1 MKTSF
6 TSKQREILAR
16 KMGYDGPMQGFD
28 EFLNSSPAL
37 MMKYNAVT
45 DKYAQRMAKG
55 GSVTGY
61 ADGGLV
67 QNPDGT
73 YTDQATGMK
82 YAANAV
88 EMSGTDDWNPVSVPM
103 LKKGAQPI
111 PTPAAAPPAST
122 PASTTA
128 PTPTAAPIP
137 SVQQGQTTEAKQ
149 STGTPVE
156 SPATAPAVTPPPAG
170 FFEDTG
176 PPAPSPAPPAPEPS
190 PPPPPPSVT
199 GGGNVTFSEEQGRT
213 GTPSPGAAAG
223 FTPATTPITSGQD
236 ISGVGGAG
244 TAKTVTD
251 IKTATAEE
259 AKMPDAITA
268 TTMEASKSAEGVKG
282 VLEGTKP
289 LSFEEWSK
297 DKAFPAVI
305 EIGPDGEPINPATAA
320 YEEYVSTFKP
330 EGGVQAV
337 KGTVSKEAQV
347 DAAQKEPT
355 ETVLSDLEAEQLD
368 KAREVQAPPELT
380 VGAGELLDK
389 SAVNMAKVDEAISKT
404 KEEAAQGVVSDD
416 MTVQGQ
422 LTKLTANFD
431 AKNPPGWAAAAL
443 RVASTTL
450 AQRGLSASSLAGAAI
465 VQAAI
470 ESALPIATADAKA
483 YQATA
488 EQNLSNRQAM
498 AVLAAQQRAAFLEQ
512 EFNQEFEVKVKNAAR
527 IADVANLNFTA
538 KQQIAL
544 ENARLAQSVDLANLE
559 NRQAVVIAKA
569 AQMATLETTNLTNLQ
584 QAAVTNAQSFL
595 AMDLANYDRE
605 QKTTLFKTEQ
615 LVQSLL
621 SDTAAENAAKQF
633 NAASKTQVD
642 QFMATLA
649 STISQFNVAQRNALT
664 QFSTD
669 QLNSVTKFNTEQENL
684 RDQFNSTQRLV
695 IDQSNAQWRRE
706 VSTADTAALNA
717 ALYLGAQ
724 NLQQMTLAEYNNET
738 QLFRDQLEKMWQSFE
753 KNEDRRAELLIA
765 EIRGAAAEE
774 AAEAGLWE
782 KVVDGFVK
790 ALP

>member
-1 MKTSF
+1 VSQQISET
-6 TSKQREILAR
+6 
-16 KMGYDGPMQGFD
+16 GPFPSTVQP
-28 EFLNSSPAL
+28 NQ
-37 MMKYNAVT
+37 T
-45 DKYAQRMAKG
+45 
-55 GSVTGY
+55 GSV
-61 ADGGLV
+61 
-67 QNPDGT
+67 Q
-73 YTDQATGMK
+73 
-82 YAANAV
+82 
-88 EMSGTDDWNPVSVPM
+88 
-103 LKKGAQPI
+103 
-111 PTPAAAPPAST
+111 
-122 PASTTA
+122 
-128 PTPTAAPIP
+128 
-137 SVQQGQTTEAKQ
+137 
-149 STGTPVE
+149 
-156 SPATAPAVTPPPAG
+156 
-170 FFEDTG
+170 
-176 PPAPSPAPPAPEPS
+176 
-190 PPPPPPSVT
+190 
-199 GGGNVTFSEEQGRT
+199 GGGGVTLSEEQGRT

-223 FTPATTPITSGQD
+223 FTPATTSITPGQD

-259 AKMPDAITA
+259 AKMPAAITA

-297 DKAFPAVI
+297 DKVFPAVI
-305 EIGPDGEPINPATAA
+305 RIGPDGEPIDAA
-320 YEEYVSTFKP
+320 REGYEEYVRTFKP

-389 SAVNMAKVDEAISKT
+389 SAVNMAKVDEAIAKT
-404 KEEAAQGVVSDD
+404 KEEAAQGVVSED

-431 AKNPPGWAAAAL
+431 AKNPPGWAAGAL
-443 RVASTTL
+443 RVATATM
-450 AQRGLSASSLAGAAI
+450 AQRGLSASSMAGAAI

-470 ESALPIATADAKA
+470 ESALPIATTDAKA
-483 YQATA
+483 YQAMA

-527 IADVANLNFTA
+527 IADVANINFTA

-595 AMDLANYDRE
+595 AMDMANYDRE

-633 NAASKTQVD
+633 NAANKTQVD

-649 STISQFNVAQRNALT
+649 STISQFNVAQRNALA

-669 QLNSVTKFNTEQENL
+669 QVNSVTKFNTEQENL

-738 QLFRDQLEKMWQSFE
+738 QLFRDQIEKMWQSFE
-753 KNEDRRAELLIA
+753 KNEDRRAELLIS

-774 AAEAGLWE
+774 AAEAGLWGSIVE
-782 KVVDGFVK
+782 GFVK

>member
-1 MKTSF
+1 M
-6 TSKQREILAR
+6 
-16 KMGYDGPMQGFD
+16 D
-28 EFLNSSPAL
+28 
-37 MMKYNAVT
+37 
-45 DKYAQRMAKG
+45 
-55 GSVTGY
+55 
-61 ADGGLV
+61 
-67 QNPDGT
+67 
-73 YTDQATGMK
+73 ATLP
-82 YAANAV
+82 
-88 EMSGTDDWNPVSVPM
+88 SQQT
-103 LKKGAQPI
+103 
-111 PTPAAAPPAST
+111 TT
-122 PASTTA
+122 PASNPTTN
-128 PTPTAAPIP
+128 
-137 SVQQGQTTEAKQ
+137 QT
-149 STGTPVE
+149 G
-156 SPATAPAVTPPPAG
+156 
-170 FFEDTG
+170 
-176 PPAPSPAPPAPEPS
+176 
-190 PPPPPPSVT
+190 SVT
-199 GGGNVTFSEEQGRT
+199 GGGDVTFSEEQGRT
-213 GTPSPGAAAG
+213 GTPSPGTPAG
-223 FTPATTPITSGQD
+223 FTPATTSITPGQD

-259 AKMPDAITA
+259 AKMPAAITA

-297 DKAFPAVI
+297 DKAFPAVML
-305 EIGPDGEPINPATAA
+305 PDGSTPARAA

-337 KGTVSKEAQV
+337 KGTVSKQAQV

-389 SAVNMAKVDEAISKT
+389 SAVNMSKVDEAIAKT
-404 KEEAAQGVVSDD
+404 KEEAAQGVVSED

-422 LTKLTANFD
+422 LTKMTANFD

-443 RVASTTL
+443 RVATATL

-470 ESALPIATADAKA
+470 ESALPIATSDAKA
-483 YQATA
+483 YQAMA

-498 AVLAAQQRAAFLEQ
+498 AVLAAQQRATFLGQ
-512 EFNQEFEVKVKNAAR
+512 EFDQEFEVKVKNAAR
-527 IADVANLNFTA
+527 IADVANINFTA

-649 STISQFNVAQRNALT
+649 STISQFNVAQRNALA

-669 QLNSVTKFNTEQENL
+669 QVNSVTKFNTEQENL

-738 QLFRDQLEKMWQSFE
+738 QLYRDQIEKAWSSFE
-753 KNEDRRAELLIA
+753 KNEDR
-765 EIRGAAAEE
+765 IRDIMVSQISAKASTD
-774 AAEAGLWE
+774 AAEANLL
-782 KVVDGFVK
+782 VDFGT
-790 ALP
+790 ALADIFS